1 MVLSPRRIGQTK
13 TRTEN
18 VHHRLGKVAKFD
30 QRALWVGVDV
40 IFRIAAHIGELGIS
54 GSQRLKIQRI

>member
-1 MVLSPRRIGQTK
+1 MLLSPRRIGQTK
-13 TRTEN
+13 TRIED
-18 VHHRLGKVAKFD
+18 VHHPLGKVAKFN

-54 GSQRLKIQRI
+54 GS